1 MSVYNDVV
9 MEHFRNPKNY
19 GRLEKYDFTT
29 GDQNPS
35 CGDSIV
41 IDGRVEGGKVVA
53 LGFESHGCA
62 VNKASASM
70 VTQAALGKTPDEIL
84 ALDKNFVLGLL
95 GLELGPNRIKCAML
109 GLMALQQGVA
119 AYKKKVS
126 A

>member
-1 MSVYNDVV
+1 MSVYSGVV
-9 MEHFRNPKNY
+9 MEHFRNPRNY

-41 IDGRVEGGKVVA
+41 IDGRVENGKVVA

-62 VNKASASM
+62 VNKAAASL
-70 VTQAALGKTPDEIL
+70 VTEAVIGKTLDEIL
-84 ALDKNFVLGLL
+84 AMDKDFILKLL
-95 GLELGPNRIKCAML
+95 GIDLGPNRIKCALL

-119 AYKKKVS
+119 AYKKKV
-126 A
+126 AA

>member
-1 MSVYNDVV
+1 MSVYNTVV
-9 MEHFRNPKNY
+9 MEHFRNPRNH
-19 GRLEKYDFTT
+19 GRLEKYDFTS

-35 CGDSIV
+35 CGDSIA
-41 IDGRVEGGKVVA
+41 IDGRVENGKIVA

-62 VNKASASM
+62 VNKAAASM
-70 VTQAALGKTPDEIL
+70 VTEAVIGKTLDEIL

-95 GLELGPNRIKCAML
+95 GLELGPNRIKCALL

-119 AYKKKVS
+119 AYKKKIS